1 MNYSLSQIAKICR
14 GRLVGSDHTVD
25 SIITDSRSVSQTH
38 GALFVAMR
46 GARHDSHIYIEEMSR
61 RGVMCFM
68 CEREVEVD
76 NISYIVV
83 ENAIEALQQLATH
96 HRSTLTAHVVAI
108 TGSNGKTTIKEWIAQ
123 STPHSVKLS
132 RSPRSYNSQ
141 LGVALS
147 LLMCSG
153 WEDVVVI
160 EAGVSQSGE
169 MAKLERMI
177 YPDTVIFSS
186 IGDAHNEGFQD
197 ITHKIKEKLILS
209 KRAQQVIFHSDYPNI
224 AKQLPKTEI
233 EIIDASKFKG
243 AEFADIA
250 SRRNSQIVEAFC
262 AVMHYPTPAF
272 ETLHPVAM
280 RLELRE
286 GINNSIILNDSYNCD
301 INSLSI
307 AIDRL
312 MSVASGRKTTLIL
325 SDILQSGV
333 SKEELYRRVAT
344 TVEGAGIDTI
354 IGVGAEISSCSE
366 MFGCNK
372 RLFGST
378 QELLS
383 SLSREDYADR
393 AILLKGNRE
402 SRFET
407 ISHRLSYKSHT
418 TTLEVDL
425 DAMIDNLNYFR
436 SLIKPTTK
444 LTAMVKALSYGAGDV
459 EIAQVLQHQGVD
471 YLAVAF
477 ADEGQRLREG
487 GVTMPIIV
495 LNADDGSFAQMIDF
509 HLEPEIYSLNSLRAF
524 AAEVQQHGERSYPIH
539 IKLDTGMHR
548 LGFEPTQI
556 EQLKEF
562 GKVLRVASIFSHL
575 SSSDTPAQDAKTHA
589 QAKLFF
595 ETCKRVEETL
605 GYGVVK
611 HLCNSAGMVRFP
623 EYQGDMCRLG
633 IGLYGFGEGE
643 GLRPISSLKS
653 RIVQIKEHTKD
664 SPIGYCESQRL
675 TTDSR
680 IATIPIGYAD
690 GLNRHLGNCAWSVM
704 IRGEKAPIVGRI
716 CMDSCMVDITHIE
729 ETQEGDEVVIFSSTE
744 GNTAQDIADVLQ
756 TIPYE
761 VLTSVSS
768 RVKRIYLK
776 E

>member
-1 MNYSLSQIAKICR
+1 MNYSLSQIAEICS
-14 GRLVGSDHTVD
+14 GRLVGQDRTVD
-25 SIITDSRSVSQTH
+25 SIIIDSRSVSQTH
-38 GALFVAMR
+38 GALFVAMN
-46 GARHDSHIYIEEMSR
+46 GARHDSHRYIEDMAR
-61 RGVMCFM
+61 RGVISFM
-68 CEREVEVD
+68 CEREITPST

-83 ENAIEALQQLATH
+83 ENTIKALQTLATH
-96 HRSTLTAHVVAI
+96 HRETLTAHVVAI
-108 TGSNGKTTIKEWIAQ
+108 TGSNGKTTVKEWIAQ
-123 STPHSVKLS
+123 SIPHSVKLS

-153 WEDVVVI
+153 KEDLVVI
-160 EAGVSQSGE
+160 EAGVSQAEE
-169 MAKLERMI
+169 MQRLERMI
-177 YPDTVIFSS
+177 RPNTVIFTS
-186 IGDAHNEGFQD
+186 IGDAHSEGFQD
-197 ITHKIKEKLILS
+197 ISHKVKEKMTLC
-209 KRAQQVIFHSDYPNI
+209 KGAQQIIYHSDDTQVTNH
-224 AKQLPKTEI
+224 LPTIKT
-233 EIIDASKFKG
+233 IDAAESKG
-243 AEFADIA
+243 AEFSDSA
-250 SRRNSQIVEAFC
+250 SHRNSQIVESFC
-262 AVMHYPTPAF
+262 TMMHYPTPKF
-272 ETLHPVAM
+272 EALHPVAM

-286 GINNSIILNDSYNCD
+286 GINNSIIVNDSYNCD

-333 SKEELYRRVAT
+333 SRKELYKSVAQIVAQT
-344 TVEGAGIDTI
+344 KIDTI
-354 IGVGAEISSCSE
+354 IGVGSQISASAKMFKCSAK
-366 MFGCNK
+366 F
-372 RLFGST
+372 FATTS
-378 QELLS
+378 ELLS
-383 SLSREDYADR
+383 SLSREDYANR

-425 DAMIDNLNYFR
+425 DAMIDNLNYLR
-436 SLIKPTTK
+436 SKIKPTTK

-459 EIAQVLQHQGVD
+459 EIAQTLQHQGVD

-509 HLEPEIYSLNSLRAF
+509 HLEPEIYSQRSLEAF
-524 AAEVQQHGERSYPIH
+524 AAEVARHGETSYPIH

-548 LGFEPTQI
+548 LGFSSSQVEVLARLGT
-556 EQLKEF
+556 E
-562 GKVLRVASIFSHL
+562 LRVASIFSHL
-575 SSSDTPAQDAKTHA
+575 SSADTPDQDAKTHA
-589 QAKLFF
+589 QAKIFF
-595 ETCKRVEETL
+595 ETCQRIEEML
-605 GYGVVK
+605 GYTTIK
-611 HLCNSAGMVRFP
+611 HICNSAGVVRFP

-643 GLRPISSLKS
+643 NLRPISSLKS
-653 RIVQIKEHTKD
+653 RIVQIKTHDKGA
-664 SPIGYCESQRL
+664 PIGYCEAGRTEQI
-675 TTDSR
+675 SR

-690 GLNRHLGNCAWSVM
+690 GLDRHLGSGAWSVL
-704 IRGEKAPIVGRI
+704 IAGQKAPIVGRI
-716 CMDSCMVDITHIE
+716 CMDSCMVDITNIDG
-729 ETQEGDEVVIFSSTE
+729 TQEGDEVIIFSATE
-744 GNTAQDIADVLQ
+744 GNTAQDMANVLG